1 MTSGRDLAGVGGD
14 TAIGDDVGVREARDA
29 EGFCAGTLGEVALAP
44 GCSLATTTPMATVA
58 PAASRAAARVTRR
71 SRASAR
77 PLVSGEL
84 YRGAELTGLALGT
97 APIHKSSRA

>member
-1 MTSGRDLAGVGGD
+1 MMTGRDLVGVGGD

-58 PAASRAAARVTRR
+58 PVASRAATRVTRR
-71 SRASAR
+71 RRASTRA
-77 PLVSGEL
+77 LFSGEL
-84 YRGAELTGLALGT
+84 NRGAELNGLALGT
-97 APIHKSSRA
+97 ASVHTSRGA

>member
-1 MTSGRDLAGVGGD
+1 VTSGRDLVGVGGD
-14 TAIGDDVGVREARDA
+14 TAIGGDVVVVEARDA
-29 EGFCAGTLGEVALAP
+29 EGFCAGTAGEVALAP

-71 SRASAR
+71 RRASAR

-84 YRGAELTGLALGT
+84 NRGAELTGLALGT
-97 APIHKSSRA
+97 ASVHTNSAP